1 MADKNKSRTE
11 EEIRRVKIFARNL
24 DYEMFCVYWKWL
36 CSQINP
42 KSVNRLEERK
52 NDE

>member
-1 MADKNKSRTE
+1 MADKNKNRSE
-11 EEIRRVKIFARNL
+11 EEIRRVKI
-24 DYEMFCVYWKWL
+24 YEMFCVYWKWL